1 MTDSKTDL
9 RKPQG
14 KTAKTGKPFKGK
26 PFDRNAGLKV
36 GTKVEGGT
44 FGKKLKNDVVVV
56 NFKADGKPRSGVVH
70 VSQMPSEVRK
80 TRDEMF
86 AAAEEGSPVPEGLVV
101 VDVKA
106 PSGEQRFTNVKLSGR
121 KEPSKAPAKT
131 APATQANAGD
141 GTATVDGSKTVGKG
155 VRVVVMPDIHVPP
168 VAHMKAVLAEHGVS
182 VEPPLPSATTII
194 DNALARVGDKKKKK
208 RRRRG
213 KKGGG
218 DPLVNAITDALI
230 AIPYGTT
237 VAPGREPLPTPVN
250 PTKPAD
256 PLARASE
263 LMLEIRQPAS
273 SFGLS
278 DLKRALAV
286 RKVENDARAS
296 ELLGS
301 IESQL
306 AAIEALAV
314 EATRIRSG
322 VDQHILDEKAMPLF
336 KIRAQKKDLDAQSAT
351 LKQESARYAGL
362 CGKIKRAGD
371 QATDAMREQ
380 AETMK
385 DAIDTKRA
393 ELKEAYAANKT
404 ADNDADF
411 ALLMACNGRIHEEV
425 KVEYDHYLEVA
436 GNLASNIAQR
446 EKLISDLGD
455 TIVVF
460 ETRLSMLG

>member
-9 RKPQG
+9 RKPQD
-14 KTAKTGKPFKGK
+14 KTAQKRKPFKGK

-70 VSQMPSEVRK
+70 VSQFPSEVRK

-86 AAAEEGSPVPEGLVV
+86 AAAAEGTPVPEGLVV

-121 KEPSKAPAKT
+121 KEPSKVPAKN

-155 VRVVVMPDIHVPP
+155 VRVVVMPDIHMPP
-168 VAHMKAVLAEHGVS
+168 PEVVKAIVTKRDDG
-182 VEPPLPSATTII
+182 PRLPDASTII
-194 DNALARVGDKKKKK
+194 NNALAHSQDGAGKKKK

-218 DPLVNAITDALI
+218 DTLVNAISEALI

-237 VAPGREPLPTPVN
+237 VAPSKGDRPKPVQ
-250 PTKPAD
+250 PTKPND
-256 PLARASE
+256 PLARARE
-263 LMLEIRQPAS
+263 LVLEIRQPAS
-273 SFGLS
+273 SFGLA

-306 AAIEALAV
+306 VAIEALAD

-322 VDQHILDEKAMPLF
+322 VDHDILDEKAMPLF
-336 KIRAQKKDLDAQSAT
+336 KIREQKKELDARTAA

-371 QATDAMREQ
+371 QATDELREQ
-380 AETMK
+380 ATTMK
-385 DAIDTKRA
+385 DDLDGKRA

-411 ALLMACNGRIHEEV
+411 TLLMACNGRIHEEV

-436 GNLASNIAQR
+436 GKLAGTIAQR

-460 ETRLSMLG
+460 ETRLAHFG